1 MNKWSWLAVVIVGMM
16 LLFSGVAVAKVS
28 GPCVDCHTMH
38 YSQHGAEPGETGFP
52 TESPYDLWTGTG
64 GPYEALLVDSCV
76 GCHSGATARKGT
88 NNEIPV
94 VLRTSDPTGTGPGK
108 SLAGGDFYWVN
119 AGNPTKGHDVIDL
132 PGISGQDSNIGL
144 TPPGWDPGA
153 TPGALDDGQ
162 IADGEDPWTS
172 QLTCAGKYGCHGR
185 HDETT
190 NAGAVRFAHHGNDDC
205 LKPGK
210 VNQSAQGADIATSY
224 RWLGGIEGIEDPDW
238 EWDASDGTTNHN
250 QYKGVDGNSSYG
262 DKTTISYLCAQC
274 HGQFHSS
281 IGSASPWLR
290 HPTDIV
296 LPSDTSKE
304 YYKYNGGTGTDN
316 PYSVIAPVGST
327 TFTTNGY
334 PEDKITPGT
343 TDSIV
348 LCISCH
354 RAHGTEYDD
363 LLRWDYSTMT
373 AGQDPTPNEGCFI
386 CHTTK

>member
-1 MNKWSWLAVVIVGMM
+1 MNKWSWLAVVIVGVT

-28 GPCVDCHTMH
+28 GPCADCHTMH
-38 YSQHGAEPGETGFP
+38 ASQKPWPALWGSETILRANP
-52 TESPYDLWTGTG
+52 N
-64 GPYEALLVDSCV
+64 EALLVDDCV

-88 NNEIPV
+88 SNEIPV
-94 VLRTSDPTGTGPGK
+94 VLRTVDPVSTGPSNLGGN

-132 PGISGQDSNIGL
+132 PDISGQDSNIGL

-153 TPGALDDGQ
+153 TPGELGDGQ
-162 IADGEDPWTS
+162 IHDGASSWTS

-190 NAGAVRFAHHGNDDC
+190 NAGAIRGAHHGDDSC
-205 LKPGK
+205 LKPGSVK
-210 VNQSAQGADIATSY
+210 QADQGADITTSY
-224 RWLGGIEGIEDPDW
+224 RWLGGIEGIEDDDW
-238 EWDASDGTTNHN
+238 EWTATDGTTDHN
-250 QYKGVDGNSSYG
+250 QYKGVDGNTSYG
-262 DKTTISYLCAQC
+262 HKTTISYLCAQC
-274 HGQFHSS
+274 HGQFHNS

-290 HPTDIV
+290 HPTDIA

-316 PYSVIAPVGST
+316 NYSVVAPVGST
-327 TFTTNGY
+327 TFTDNGN

-348 LCISCH
+348 LCVSCH

-363 LLRWDYSTMT
+363 LLRWCYDDMT
-373 AGQDPTPNEGCFI
+373 AGQDTTPNEGCFI